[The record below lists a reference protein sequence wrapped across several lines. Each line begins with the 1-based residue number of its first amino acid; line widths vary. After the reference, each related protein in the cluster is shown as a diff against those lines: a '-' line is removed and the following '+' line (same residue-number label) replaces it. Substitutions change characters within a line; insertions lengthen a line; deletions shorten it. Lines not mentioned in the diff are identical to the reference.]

1 MILICP
7 FSSKALPRVCS
18 CHSPLNRH
26 CSQDV
31 VVEDMKRW
39 VAVVNPQIQ
48 AFVKY
53 YADKKLEH

>member
-1 MILICP
+1 
-7 FSSKALPRVCS
+7 
-18 CHSPLNRH
+18 
-26 CSQDV
+26 V
-31 VVEDMKRW
+31 VVEDMKKW